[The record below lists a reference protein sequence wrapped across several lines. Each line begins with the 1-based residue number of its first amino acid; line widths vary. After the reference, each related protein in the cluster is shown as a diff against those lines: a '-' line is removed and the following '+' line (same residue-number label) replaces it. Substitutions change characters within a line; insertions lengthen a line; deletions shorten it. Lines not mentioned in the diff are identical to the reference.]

1 MTRILLPALL
11 LLLASPAL
19 AHTGHD
25 HGTGFLAG
33 VTHPLFGPDHL
44 LAMLSVGLWAGV
56 LGARALWAWPLA
68 FVAGMVAGGL
78 AGASGAELPLVEP
91 VILASV
97 VVLGSLA
104 AMALALPM
112 GAALA
117 MLVAFGLTHGYAHG
131 LEGTGTALYAVGF
144 TLATA
149 ALHGLGIGL
158 ARFGT
163 LAARVAGGAVA
174 LGGAALALV

>member
-1 MTRILLPALL
+1 MIRILLPAL

-33 VTHPLFGPDHL
+33 ITHPLFGPDHV
-44 LAMLSVGLWAGV
+44 LAMLAVGLWAGV
-56 LGARALWAWPLA
+56 VGGRAPLVWPLA
-68 FVAGMVAGGL
+68 FVGGMVAGGL
-78 AGASGAELPLVEP
+78 LGAGGTGLPVVEP
-91 VILASV
+91 AILASV
-97 VVLGSLA
+97 VVLGALA
-104 AMALALPM
+104 ALALRVPM
-112 GAALA
+112 AAAVA
-117 MLVAFGLTHGYAHG
+117 MLALFGLTHGYAHG
-131 LEGTGTALYAVGF
+131 LEGSGTALYAVGF

-163 LAARVAGGAVA
+163 LAPRVAGGAVA
-174 LGGAALALV
+174 LGGAALAWV